1 MSFIRSTIRNMAK
14 IPITGAHTFTATNGI
29 TFKYYVQGTGPL
41 VVFQSTGW
49 GPSVD
54 LYKNS
59 FGRLETSFTILY
71 LNARGTGGSSR
82 PSPDKM
88 STTDMASDLELL
100 RNHLEVD
107 KLKLLGHSSGGAIAL
122 AYAENYP
129 DSVEK
134 LVLIDSEL
142 QGFSSDNFMNYV
154 RARQGHPV
162 YGPALQALMEA
173 QSKPP
178 KSEEEFGEIVAK
190 TAPYYFKDTDKMQL
204 FLDACAG
211 GSVSLFN
218 FENQKRCDG
227 IEKFNA
233 VEGIGK
239 VKAKTL
245 VVHGDDD
252 AMCSL
257 AAAKKVSGTIEGAR
271 LEVVEDAGH
280 MPWLEKPDQ
289 FFPIVKR
296 FLEE

>member
-14 IPITGAHTFTATNGI
+14 LPIAGAHTFMATNGL
-29 TFKYYVQGTGPL
+29 TFNYAVQGTGPL

-59 FGRLETSFTILY
+59 FGRLETDFTILY
-71 LNARGTGGSSR
+71 LNARGAGGSSR
-82 PSPDKM
+82 ASPDQM

-100 RNHLEVD
+100 RSYLGVD
-107 KLKLLGHSSGGAIAL
+107 KLKLIGHSNGGAIAL
-122 AYAENYP
+122 AYAEEYP

-142 QGFSSDNFMNYV
+142 QGFTSDNFMNYV
-154 RARQGHPV
+154 RARQGHPI

-173 QSKPP
+173 QQNPP
-178 KSEEEFGEIVAK
+178 KSDEEFADIVRK
-190 TAPYYFKDTDKMQL
+190 TAPYYFKDTDQVHL
-204 FLDACAG
+204 FLDALG
-211 GSVSLFN
+211 NGSVSLFN
-218 FENQKRCDG
+218 FDNQKRCDA

-233 VEGIGK
+233 VKGLGK

-245 VVHGDDD
+245 VINGDDD
-252 AMCSL
+252 AMCSMD
-257 AAAKKVSGTIEGAR
+257 AARKVSGSILDAR
-271 LEVVEDAGH
+271 LEFVENAGH
-280 MPWLEKPDQ
+280 LPWLEQPDQ
-289 FFPIVKR
+289 FFSIVKR